1 MTIANIANMASDAV
15 ALTTHPLRE
24 ALFVLARESR
34 ALGDHMLKSWS
45 GSDQVDSELYFCE
58 NRVFAFAGG
67 QTTMALDEVTPFD
80 PTLANLEQLIAEQD
94 KRWRDYAANQARK
107 VAEAPKIKRGPSAG
121 HSAISHRWV
130 SPDAF
135 TNRAHHIRTMVKIL
149 KERHGN

>member
-1 MTIANIANMASDAV
+1 M
-15 ALTTHPLRE
+15 THPLRE
-24 ALFVLARESR
+24 ALFKLARESYAR
-34 ALGDHMLKSWS
+34 GENMLNSFS
-45 GSDQVDSELYFCE
+45 GSDQADSELYFCE
-58 NRVFAFAGG
+58 NRVYSGAGG
-67 QTTMALDEVTPFD
+67 QPTQALDEATPWD

-94 KRWRDYAANQARK
+94 KRWRDYAAGQAHK

-149 KERHGN
+149 KEKHP